1 MHPGGGER
9 KNHGTQVVS
18 GESCESTVAE
28 ESVSCVSHR
37 HTQDVLAQ
45 ESPGHVL
52 PPPDGSLEQ
61 NENYGSRL
69 SVMLSSYLVE
79 KFSLNG
85 SRPVVDPLTS
95 VDLPP
100 SLSQFCR
107 FKDLLDMDS
116 ARKKVSFKWLQT
128 AATVSREACQSND
141 CSSKPSHHSTP
152 RHEVSSAFPLS
163 DSPGSERLG
172 ALSLD
177 TPKRKAEVLWE
188 SVPSAGKAKLRKL
201 SRKNSETFK
210 TIKRFPV
217 EKLPQQEES
226 QTSQQVSSISH
237 HSFILKK
244 KERTPEEGSKAICR
258 MALIAAIGK
267 TRPRLST
274 TEIPSPATES
284 SSLPLVPV
292 QTEEQS
298 AEPFDSNAD
307 RISFLSC
314 SGEYKD
320 VGSLSEDYSTAV
332 RLFDDTQSQSYSP
345 ESKTDA
351 RELVLLETIPQG
363 KLFAPKNEAEVEDSG
378 LSVPELE
385 FISDSSFPTQQD
397 NLQNQTPLTSKSPA
411 SFLPTIEDTGTMQA
425 DAEDTESHFLP
436 EKRTVYYSFK
446 QPNQP
451 DMKPLNPLRT
461 EIQHFRSSV
470 LANSLDPFS
479 LPLCSTE
486 KVSKLSMTSAVQ
498 RRQSDCF
505 SSMRYPPSSV
515 LDSFTSTR
523 KLSLGADP
531 LWTSYPDRNTQAGFI
546 DTHCHLDMLYGKL
559 GFRGTFGRFR
569 QLYSNSFSHEFQGC
583 ITDFCNPYIMVKEAL
598 WEGLLS
604 EDMVW
609 GAFGCH
615 PHFSKG
621 YSNIQE
627 NNILM
632 AMRHPK
638 AVAFGEMGLDYS
650 HKNST
655 DSSRQKQVFERQLR
669 LAVAMQKPLVIHC
682 RDADDDLLEIM
693 KKCVPR
699 DYKIH
704 RHCFTNSYSVIEPF
718 LTEFPNLYVGFTALI
733 TYTRAKEAR
742 NAVRQIPL
750 DRIILET
757 DAPYFLPRQVGKDV
771 CRFSHPGMGI
781 HTLHELSWLKGEDE
795 ATVLNTIRNNTS
807 LLYGI

>member
-1 MHPGGGER
+1 
-9 KNHGTQVVS
+9 
-18 GESCESTVAE
+18 
-28 ESVSCVSHR
+28 
-37 HTQDVLAQ
+37 
-45 ESPGHVL
+45 
-52 PPPDGSLEQ
+52 
-61 NENYGSRL
+61 
-69 SVMLSSYLVE
+69 
-79 KFSLNG
+79 
-85 SRPVVDPLTS
+85 
-95 VDLPP
+95 
-100 SLSQFCR
+100 
-107 FKDLLDMDS
+107 MDS
-116 ARKKVSFKWLQT
+116 SRKKVSFQWIQT
-128 AATVSREACQSND
+128 SATLPREAGQSNSTSNTPSD
-141 CSSKPSHHSTP
+141 RSKPGHGESG
-152 RHEVSSAFPLS
+152 AFPLS

-177 TPKRKAEVLWE
+177 TPKRKAEALCE
-188 SVPSAGKAKLRKL
+188 SAPSAGKAKLRKR

-210 TIKRFPV
+210 TIKSPPSGKIHQQDESPASQHV
-217 EKLPQQEES
+217 LP
-226 QTSQQVSSISH
+226 TSH

-267 TRPRLST
+267 TRTSLSST
-274 TEIPSPATES
+274 RVPSPTAES
-284 SSLPLVPV
+284 DSLPLESVPA
-292 QTEEQS
+292 QTAGQS
-298 AEPFDSNAD
+298 AEPSGSYVD
-307 RISFLSC
+307 RIGFVRSP
-314 SGEYKD
+314 GEYGD
-320 VGSLSEDYSTAV
+320 VGSLDEDHTTPCRV
-332 RLFDDTQSQSYSP
+332 FEDTPSQSYSP
-345 ESKTDA
+345 ESKTYS
-351 RELVLLETIPQG
+351 RQLFVLETTPPG
-363 KLFAPKNEAEVEDSG
+363 KFFVSEDEAEVEDSRPP
-378 LSVPELE
+378 VPQLE
-385 FISDSSFPTQQD
+385 FISDSGFPTQQ
-397 NLQNQTPLTSKSPA
+397 NSLQNWIALTSTSLA
-411 SFLPTIEDTGTMQA
+411 SSSLSVENTGSVQTAADDTQ
-425 DAEDTESHFLP
+425 SCLLP
-436 EKRTVYYSFK
+436 EKRTVYISFK
-446 QPNQP
+446 QPEQP
-451 DMKPLNPLRT
+451 DLEPLNP
-461 EIQHFRSSV
+461 FRAELQNCPSSV
-470 LANSLDPFS
+470 NSSDPFS

-486 KVSKLSMTSAVQ
+486 RVSNLSVTSAAP

-505 SSMRYPPSSV
+505 SSMRFPPLSKSDSS
-515 LDSFTSTR
+515 TSVR
-523 KLSLGADP
+523 RLSLGADP
-531 LWTSYPDRNTQAGFI
+531 LWTNYPDRNVQAGFI

-569 QLYSNSFSHEFQGC
+569 RTYSSSFSPEFQGC
-583 ITDFCNPYIMVKEAL
+583 ITDFCNPHIMVKEAL

-615 PHFSKG
+615 PHFAKG
-621 YSNIQE
+621 YSNTQE

-733 TYTRAKEAR
+733 TYTRAREAR
-742 NAVRQIPL
+742 DAVRQVPL
-750 DRIILET
+750 DRIVLET
-757 DAPYFLPRQVGKDV
+757 DAPYFLPRQVSKDV

-795 ATVLNTIRNNTS
+795 ATVLSTIRNNTA

>member
-1 MHPGGGER
+1 
-9 KNHGTQVVS
+9 
-18 GESCESTVAE
+18 
-28 ESVSCVSHR
+28 
-37 HTQDVLAQ
+37 
-45 ESPGHVL
+45 
-52 PPPDGSLEQ
+52 
-61 NENYGSRL
+61 
-69 SVMLSSYLVE
+69 
-79 KFSLNG
+79 
-85 SRPVVDPLTS
+85 
-95 VDLPP
+95 
-100 SLSQFCR
+100 
-107 FKDLLDMDS
+107 MDN
-116 ARKKVSFKWLQT
+116 ARKKVSFKWIQT
-128 AATVSREACQSND
+128 AATLPREACQSNASCSTPSD
-141 CSSKPSHHSTP
+141 CSKPSHGDTSGF
-152 RHEVSSAFPLS
+152 RLS

-177 TPKRKAEVLWE
+177 TPKRKAEVVSE

-210 TIKRFPV
+210 AIKS
-217 EKLPQQEES
+217 LPSAEIRQQDES
-226 QTSQQVSSISH
+226 PTSQHVLPTSH

-267 TRPRLST
+267 TRTRLGST
-274 TEIPSPATES
+274 GVPSPAAES
-284 SSLPLVPV
+284 GSLPLASVPA
-292 QTEEQS
+292 QTVEQS
-298 AEPFDSNAD
+298 AEPFDSSVD
-307 RISFLSC
+307 GIGFVRSP
-314 SGEYKD
+314 GEYED
-320 VGSLSEDYSTAV
+320 AGSLSEGHSTPV
-332 RLFDDTQSQSYSP
+332 RVFEDTQSQSSSP
-345 ESKTDA
+345 EPKAYS
-351 RELVLLETIPQG
+351 RELVFVETTPHG
-363 KLFAPKNEAEVEDSG
+363 ELFAPEDEAEVEDSSP
-378 LSVPELE
+378 SVPQLE
-385 FISDSSFPTQQD
+385 FISDSEFPTQQ
-397 NLQNQTPLTSKSPA
+397 NSLQNLIALTSTSLASVSP
-411 SFLPTIEDTGTMQA
+411 SIENAATVQTAADDTQ
-425 DAEDTESHFLP
+425 SYLLP
-436 EKRTVYYSFK
+436 EKRTVYISFE
-446 QPNQP
+446 QPTQP
-451 DMKPLNPLRT
+451 DLEPLNPFGAEL
-461 EIQHFRSSV
+461 QNFPSSV
-470 LANSLDPFS
+470 QANSPDPFS

-486 KVSKLSMTSAVQ
+486 RVRNLSVTSAAP
-498 RRQSDCF
+498 RRQSDCY
-505 SSMRYPPSSV
+505 SSMRFPPSSES
-515 LDSFTSTR
+515 DGSASAR
-523 KLSLGADP
+523 RLSLGADP
-531 LWTSYPDRNTQAGFI
+531 LWTNYPDRNVQAGFI

-569 QLYSNSFSHEFQGC
+569 QTYSSSFSPEFQGC
-583 ITDFCNPYIMVKEAL
+583 ITDFCNPHIMAKEAL

-615 PHFSKG
+615 PHFAKG
-621 YSNIQE
+621 YSNTQE
-627 NNILM
+627 SNILM

-733 TYTRAKEAR
+733 TYTRAREAR
-742 NAVRQIPL
+742 DAVRQIPL
-750 DRIILET
+750 DRIVLET
-757 DAPYFLPRQVGKDV
+757 DAPYFLPRQVGKGV

-795 ATVLNTIRNNTS
+795 ATVLSTIRNNTA